1 MMGQIVKRK
10 KKGRPPKSDLAKRS
24 PRPPPAPEPDVRRSL
39 RRRSVRYN
47 FIDYDDYID
56 DEYELDEEEEE
67 EDERR
72 RAKKLKL
79 VVKLDQGRVA
89 STRSTAARPAR
100 RRSAGRRGSGR
111 RRRPRRRGAAGEEDA
126 GEIGA
131 DDDEEERGLREK
143 SAGLSSPRGRSRS
156 PVPSSG
162 IPLPDKRKLELIL
175 DKLQKKDIYGVYA
188 EPVDP
193 EELPDYHD
201 MIKHPMDFSTVRK
214 KLANGSYSTLEQFEG
229 DVFLICSNAMQYNT
243 PDTIYH
249 KQARCIQE
257 LGRKKFLKLRIDFE
271 RSEKDKVKID
281 LEQSEKE
288 LKSDQRTKSNFLA
301 KKQMKKHFSQPV
313 QESDPAGV
321 TCADVPDVLNSAT
334 TNQAAGYDRPSN
346 CDGLVEGNAMQVE
359 NNVEK
364 AEDLSLGKGL
374 PSKFARKPYLHDE
387 NRRATYNITE
397 EPGVQPDTTFST
409 FEGEVRQLV
418 AVGLPVEYS
427 YARSLARFA
436 ATLGPVAWRL
446 ASQKIE
452 RALPAGCKFGRGWVG
467 EYEPHPTPVL
477 LVENRMMKDSPIG
490 TRLHNRDELKMN
502 EIIISKIQ
510 EPAKEHS
517 VSQLALEGKQPIP
530 VARRS
535 STTNHANFQMQSPFQ
550 KNSGEPK
557 IKVTEQF
564 ELNSLPLG
572 DHQNA
577 EHVAEKKFSKNSEAE
592 ASRSRESV
600 PRNLINQ
607 NSGIS
612 GAASS
617 AAREQ
622 VLKNNSQLQC
632 MPSKQPDANGLVT
645 RGLPNG
651 KVASNSFENSRI
663 TPMSS
668 VGIPNQ
674 MPRMI
679 SFPHGQDQGLSDPVQ
694 LMRMMS
700 EAAQKQHNS
709 SNHAAID
716 ASSVMTPSSSIRRD
730 DQSNAAATAAR
741 VWMSVGA
748 GGLKQVIENPCMQK
762 SQVHP
767 AFPHNLSHEY
777 LLHVARVRGE
787 TPASGMMQ
795 FQPSKNSFPVQT
807 FGRPPIHMGTEAPYQ
822 NRPVVFPQFIAADSP
837 GSQAQSPWRGVSPHA
852 WQRQQQ
858 EMRPPDLNV
867 GFQSPGSPA
876 PQSSGVLVDS
886 QQPDLALQL

>member
-1 MMGQIVKRK
+1 M
-10 KKGRPPKSDLAKRS
+10 
-24 PRPPPAPEPDVRRSL
+24 
-39 RRRSVRYN
+39 
-47 FIDYDDYID
+47 
-56 DEYELDEEEEE
+56 
-67 EDERR
+67 
-72 RAKKLKL
+72 
-79 VVKLDQGRVA
+79 
-89 STRSTAARPAR
+89 
-100 RRSAGRRGSGR
+100 
-111 RRRPRRRGAAGEEDA
+111 
-126 GEIGA
+126 
-131 DDDEEERGLREK
+131 
-143 SAGLSSPRGRSRS
+143 
-156 PVPSSG
+156 
-162 IPLPDKRKLELIL
+162 IL

-397 EPGVQPDTTFST
+397 EPVVQPDTTFST

-535 STTNHANFQMQSPFQ
+535 STTNNANFQMQSPFQ

-716 ASSVMTPSSSIRRD
+716 ASSVTTPSSSIRRD

-852 WQRQQQ
+852 QQRQQQ